1 MPQRRKTVVNSNLV
15 RSIVWIV
22 SATFLASCGGG
33 GGGGGDA
40 PPATSNT
47 QSLISTGNAKAVAAD
62 ALDASFGSESVRTA
76 AALLLTSTT
85 SADGTASCALGGTL
99 GVTSTIAAADKALK
113 ANDSITLTAS
123 SCQAQSGGQ
132 TVTVNGSVT
141 MIVASGSYVPNQAPP
156 FRIEMRMSFSNFAVS
171 GGGVTETANGDL
183 TMDFNA
189 ISSTEE
195 DLTVSGSALTLTYN
209 KNGVTRSRILRNY
222 SQSLQTRG
230 DAITETV
237 SATVESV
244 NSKIGAGTFT
254 YQITTP
260 TPITVTRSTG
270 AVTGGVV
277 RVTSGAVVLQVRVTS
292 TDVFAIDL
300 DLTGDGTIDAALS
313 ASKAELEALL

>member
-1 MPQRRKTVVNSNLV
+1 MNSTLL
-15 RSIVWIV
+15 RSVLCIV
-22 SATFLASCGGG
+22 AALLLASCGGG

-40 PPATSNT
+40 PPATSAT
-47 QSLISTGNAKAVAAD
+47 QSVISTGNAKAVAAD

-76 AALLLTSTT
+76 AALLLASTT
-85 SADGTASCALGGTL
+85 SADGSTSCALGGTL
-99 GVTSTIAAADKALK
+99 GVTSTIAAADKSLK

-123 SCQAQSGGQ
+123 NCQAQNGGQ
-132 TVTVNGSVT
+132 TFSVNGSVT

-156 FRIEMRMSFSNFAVS
+156 FRIVMRMSFSNFAVS
-171 GGGVTETANGDL
+171 GGGVTETANGDV
-183 TMDFNA
+183 TMDLNS
-189 ISSTEE
+189 INSTDE
-195 DLTVSGSALTLTYN
+195 DLTVSGSALSLAHN
-209 KNGVTRSRILRNY
+209 KSGVTRSRILRNY

-230 DAITETV
+230 DTITETV
-237 SATVESV
+237 LATVESV

-270 AVTGGVV
+270 AVTAGVV

-300 DLTGDGTIDAALS
+300 DLNGDGAIDAALS
-313 ASKAELEALL
+313 ANKAELESLL

>member
-1 MPQRRKTVVNSNLV
+1 MNPTLF
-15 RSIVWIV
+15 RSTLCIV
-22 SATFLASCGGG
+22 AALLLASCGGG
-33 GGGGGDA
+33 GGGGGGTST
-40 PPATSNT
+40 ATSPG
-47 QSLISTGNAKAVAAD
+47 QLVISTGNAKAVAAD

-76 AALLLTSTT
+76 AGLLLASTT
-85 SADGTASCALGGTL
+85 SADGSTSCALGGTL
-99 GVTSTIAAADKALK
+99 AVTSKIAAADKTLK

-123 SCQAQSGGQ
+123 NCQAQSGGQ

-141 MIVASGSYVPNQAPP
+141 MTVTSGSYVPNQAPP
-156 FRIEMRMSFSNFAVS
+156 FRIVMGMSFSNFAVS

-183 TMDFNA
+183 TMDLNA
-189 ISSTEE
+189 ISSTDE
-195 DLTVSGSALTLTYN
+195 DMTVSGSALSLAHN
-209 KNGVTRSRILRNY
+209 KSGVTRTRILRNY

-270 AVTGGVV
+270 AVTGGVL

-292 TDVFAIDL
+292 TDVFAIDV
-300 DLTGDGTIDAALS
+300 DLNGDGAIDAALS
-313 ASKAELEALL
+313 ASKAELELLL